1 MLSTILGQ
9 AYQRADQQY
18 RNTAKLVSV
27 PVAIALSCAAAVFM
41 GGWNNHN
48 WGLAI
53 ALGVIAT
60 PLAPIAKDLSSAL
73 QTGVQALQ
81 SWKGAI

>member
-1 MLSTILGQ
+1 MNFWQWRGAHLG
-9 AYQRADQQY
+9 
-18 RNTAKLVSV
+18 
-27 PVAIALSCAAAVFM
+27 IAFAM
-41 GGWNNHN
+41 G
-48 WGLAI
+48 
-53 ALGVIAT
+53 VVAT